1 MNKTTE
7 QQLKTFINEWDE
19 DSGSARKSFIL
30 FKNHLSN
37 REGVSLEF
45 MARPGITS
53 SLRAVHN
60 NQEVRKLFVMVDVI
74 EDSSRW
80 LSVCFYGDM
89 ISDPQEKGDRVPGGL
104 LGEDAIC
111 FDLEEPGE
119 EQISY
124 LIERLDE
131 AYNSAVSGK

>member
-7 QQLKTFINEWDE
+7 QQLDTFINEWDE
-19 DSGSARKSFIL
+19 DSDSARQSFIF
-30 FKNHLSN
+30 FKNHLN
-37 REGVSLEF
+37 NNDGVRLEF

-60 NQEVRKLFVMVDVI
+60 NQKTRKLFVMVDVI
-74 EDSSRW
+74 EDNSRW
-80 LSVCFYGDM
+80 LSVCFYADM
-89 ISDPQEKGDRVPGGL
+89 ISDPQEKGDWVPGGL

-119 EQISY
+119 QLISY

-131 AYNSAVSGK
+131 ALNSAASGK